1 MTPTSNDYLHGQLR
15 RWASLS
21 TYTLPLTITL
31 GTGLTIIFI
40 LDNFYKKRLN
50 ENDFLENIFF

>member
-1 MTPTSNDYLHGQLR
+1 MTPTSNDYLHGQL